1 MDIRPEAGKRSR
13 VMEFTRRQLAALPAL
28 AGAGGCSPSSTE
40 TEAGWPEA
48 WDRRLVESALALEGP
63 RYDKAE
69 RMLTRVLGPGYR
81 YHTKLHNSRVHPTR
95 ESLEYALFL
104 LEAGGKEQSDR
115 ALATIDRVLGLQN
128 RDEAS
133 KWYGIWGWYLEEPPE
148 KMAPADWNWADF
160 NGATLLLIE
169 LRHGSSLPA
178 GLRERLREA
187 ILHCARSIIRRNV
200 SMRYTN
206 IAVKGT
212 FVTLAA
218 GELLGD
224 AGIMEYAR
232 QRVVRLC
239 QAIDESGS
247 FDEYNSPT
255 YARVTLTNLT
265 RIRMYVKDAEAKRR
279 AAGIERRCWLHLA
292 SHWDG
297 RRAQFAGPMSRC
309 YSTDIGYPL
318 WLEKSLGGR
327 LRLARPD
334 DVKQGGDAETAIH
347 DFRCPADLAERF
359 LKPQSP
365 CQHREMY
372 RIAPDGGVAVVGTC
386 WINETYSLGSVNR
399 GDFWNQRRPV
409 LAFFGGRTRPAASL
423 TVRVIKDGYD
433 FSSALLFSVQER
445 GYLAGVVNFRDPGG
459 DRHIS
464 LDMVKNG
471 AFDCGRLFLEFDFE
485 SLPDGF
491 TFEEEDGAIRL
502 VSSIVQAHL
511 TLRGGR
517 FGRYK
522 PAAKVTAGK
531 QSLVVT
537 VDLVPPEGPKRVVW
551 KNTAEAWAA
560 FTLALGAPGE
570 GDFGESAKRTPF
582 EMRTAAGRV
591 HLDWRTP
598 AGALSLTAA
607 TRPAT
612 VEAQLAAYAAAIDGK
627 PIPSPRL
634 SEEKLA

>member
-1 MDIRPEAGKRSR
+1 MD
-13 VMEFTRRQLAALPAL
+13 FTRRQLAAVPAL
-28 AGAGGCSPSSTE
+28 AVAAGCGPGTG
-40 TEAGWPEA
+40 EAGPGWPAE
-48 WDRRLVESALALEGP
+48 WDRRLLESALTLEDP

-95 ESLEYALFL
+95 ESIEYALYL
-104 LEAGGKEQSDR
+104 LEAGGKERADR
-115 ALATIDRVLGLQN
+115 ALATIDRVLGLQD
-128 RDEAS
+128 RDPAS
-133 KWYGIWGWYLEEPPE
+133 KWYGIWGWYLEEPPP
-148 KMAPADWNWADF
+148 KMEPADWNWADF
-160 NGATLLLIE
+160 IGATLLLIE
-169 LRHGSSLPA
+169 FRHGGRLPDE
-178 GLRERLREA
+178 LRARVREA
-187 ILHCARSIIRRNV
+187 IGHCAQSIIRRNV

-224 AGIMEYAR
+224 AAITEYAR
-232 QRVVRLC
+232 QRMVRLC
-239 QAIDESGS
+239 RAIDESGS

-265 RIRMYVKDAEAKRR
+265 RIRMYIKDAEARRR
-279 AAGIERRCWLHLA
+279 AMGIEKRCWRHQA
-292 SHWDG
+292 AHWDG

-327 LRLARPD
+327 LGIARPD
-334 DVKQGGDAETAIH
+334 DVRQGGDAETAIH
-347 DFRCPADLAERF
+347 DYLCPADLADRF
-359 LKPQSP
+359 LQPQAP
-365 CQHREMY
+365 RQHREIY
-372 RIAPDGGVAVVGTC
+372 QAAREGAPPVAGTC
-386 WINETYSLGSVNR
+386 WIDDGFSLGSVNR

-409 LAFFGGRTRPAASL
+409 LAFFGARSRPAASL

-471 AFDCGRLFLEFDFE
+471 AFECGRLFLEFDFE

-491 TFEEEDGAIRL
+491 TFHEEEGGGIRL
-502 VSSIVQAHL
+502 ASSIVQAHL
-511 TLRGGR
+511 AIRGGR
-517 FGRYK
+517 FGRYEPRMK
-522 PAAKVTAGK
+522 LTAGK
-531 QSLVVT
+531 QSLVAT
-537 VDLVPPEGPKRVVW
+537 VDLVPPEGQKRIVW
-551 KNTAEAWAA
+551 KSIAEAWTA

-570 GDFGESAKRTPF
+570 GGFGELSKRTPF
-582 EMRTAAGRV
+582 ELKTGGGAARI
-591 HLDWRTP
+591 DWRTP
-598 AGALSLTAA
+598 VGALSVSAA
-607 TRPAT
+607 TRPAPI
-612 VEAQLAAYAAAIDGK
+612 EAQVAAFAASIDGQ
-627 PIPSPRL
+627 PIRFPRL
-634 SEEKLA
+634 SGEKLA

>member
-1 MDIRPEAGKRSR
+1 MDVRPEAGKRSR
-13 VMEFTRRQLAALPAL
+13 VMEYTRRQLAAFPVL
-28 AGAGGCSPSSTE
+28 AGASGCSPRSTP

-48 WDRRLVESALALEGP
+48 WDRRLVESALALEDP
-63 RYDKAE
+63 RYDEAE

-95 ESLEYALFL
+95 ESLEYALYL
-104 LEAGGKEQSDR
+104 LEAGGKQQRDR

-128 RDEAS
+128 RDPAS
-133 KWYGIWGWYLEEPPE
+133 KWYGIWGWYLEEAPE
-148 KMAPADWNWADF
+148 RMSPADWNWADF

-169 LRHGSSLPA
+169 FRHGGKLA
-178 GLRERLREA
+178 GDLRERVREA
-187 ILHCARSIIRRNV
+187 ILHCARSIVRRDV

-232 QRVVRLC
+232 RRVVRLSE
-239 QAIDESGS
+239 AIDESGS

-255 YARVTLTNLT
+255 YARVTLANLT
-265 RIRMYVKDAEAKRR
+265 RIRMYVKDAEARRR
-279 AAGIERRCWLHLA
+279 AAGIERRCWLHLV

-334 DVKQGGDAETAIH
+334 DVKLGGDAETAIH
-347 DFRCPADLAERF
+347 DFRCPEELAARF
-359 LKPQSP
+359 LEPRAAF
-365 CQHREMY
+365 QHREMY
-372 RIAPDGGVAVVGTC
+372 QAAGEGSAAVVGTC
-386 WINETYSLGSVNR
+386 YINDAFSLGSVNR

-409 LAFFGGRTRPAASL
+409 LAFFGGRGRPAATL

-445 GYLAGVVNFRDPGG
+445 GYLAGVVNFQDPGG

-471 AFDCGRLFLEFDFE
+471 EFECGRLFLEFDFE

-502 VSSIVQAHL
+502 VSTIIQAQL

-522 PAAKVTAGK
+522 PSAKVTAGK

-560 FTLALGAPGE
+560 FTVALGGPGE
-570 GDFGESAKRTPF
+570 GGFGESAKRTRF
-582 EMRTAAGRV
+582 QMRTATGRV
-591 HLDWRTP
+591 HLEWRTP
-598 AGALSLTAA
+598 AGAMSLSAA
-607 TRPAT
+607 TRPAAAA
-612 VEAQLAAYAAAIDGK
+612 AQVAAYAAAIDGK

>member
-1 MDIRPEAGKRSR
+1 
-13 VMEFTRRQLAALPAL
+13 MEFTRRDLAVLPAVV
-28 AGAGGCSPSSTE
+28 GSSGCSPRSAEPE
-40 TEAGWPEA
+40 TGWPAA
-48 WDRRLVESALALEGP
+48 WDRRLLESALVLEDP
-63 RYDKAE
+63 RYDNAE

-95 ESLEYALFL
+95 ESLEYALYL
-104 LEAGGKEQSDR
+104 LEAGGRERNDR
-115 ALATIDRVLGLQN
+115 ALATIDRVLALQD
-128 RDEAS
+128 RDPDS
-133 KWYGIWGWYLEEPPE
+133 KWYGIWGWYLEEPPPR
-148 KMAPADWNWADF
+148 MAPADWNWADF

-169 LRHGSSLPA
+169 LRHGAKLAA
-178 GLRERLREA
+178 GLRARVREA
-187 ILHCARSIIRRNV
+187 ILHCAKSIIRRNV

-218 GELLGD
+218 GELIGD
-224 AGIMEYAR
+224 AEITAYAR

-255 YARVTLTNLT
+255 YARVTLANLT
-265 RIRMYVKDAEAKRR
+265 RIRMYVKDADARRR
-279 AAGIERRCWLHLA
+279 AAAIERRCWLHLA

-318 WLEKSLGGR
+318 WLEKALGGR
-327 LRLARPD
+327 LGLARPD
-334 DVKQGGDAETAIH
+334 DLKQGGDAEAAIH
-347 DFRCPADLAERF
+347 NFRCPEDLAERF
-359 LKPQSP
+359 LESP
-365 CQHREMY
+365 ASHQHREMY
-372 RIAPDGGVAVVGTC
+372 QPAGEGISPVVGTC
-386 WINETYSLGSVNR
+386 HINTAFSLGSVNR

-409 LAFFGGRTRPAASL
+409 LAFFGGRSRPAASL

-464 LDMVKNG
+464 LDMVKDG

-491 TFEEEDGAIRL
+491 TFEETGGAIRL
-502 VSSIVQAHL
+502 VSSIIQAHL
-511 TLRGGR
+511 AIRGGR
-517 FGRYK
+517 FGPNRPK
-522 PAAKVTAGK
+522 AKLTAGK

-537 VDLVPPEGPKRVVW
+537 VDLVPPEGKKSVVW
-551 KNTAEAWAA
+551 KQTDEAWTA
-560 FTLALGAPGE
+560 FTLALGEPGSA
-570 GDFGESAKRTPF
+570 GFGEACSGIPF
-582 EMRTAAGRV
+582 EISTSGGRV
-591 HLDWRTP
+591 RLGWRTP
-598 AGALSLTAA
+598 AGALGLVAA
-607 TRPAT
+607 TQPAP
-612 VEAQLAAYAAAIDGK
+612 VAAQVAAYAATLDGK
-627 PIPSPRL
+627 AIPSPRL
-634 SEEKLA
+634 SDEKLA